1 MAANL
6 TYILARLARRSLPR
20 PAMRGLLDHG
30 LLVRPGMETSMP
42 ERALERYV
50 TTLQEHGHMLA
61 GKRVLVLGY
70 GGHFAVGVELLRRG
84 AAHVVLCDPFAP
96 PNDRR
101 NERLLPEYAA
111 YLQRE
116 DGHVVP
122 LPERITLLRED
133 VRRTAAAGTLAPVDI
148 ILTNAVFEHL
158 DDVESVT
165 GALAAL
171 TGPSGLHLH
180 FIDLSDHFRKY
191 PFEMLCYSDTTWRKW
206 LNPGSNLNRYRLG
219 DYRRAFET
227 WFAEVDIEV
236 LRRSPERFRLVRA
249 RIRPEFLTGD
259 ENVDSAT
266 YIRVIARGP
275 RRLHRPE
282 EGGA

>member
-1 MAANL
+1 
-6 TYILARLARRSLPR
+6 
-20 PAMRGLLDHG
+20 
-30 LLVRPGMETSMP
+30 METRMP
-42 ERALERYV
+42 GRALERYV

-70 GGHFAVGVELLRRG
+70 GGHFGVGVELLRRG

-111 YLQRE
+111 YLRRE

-122 LPERITLLRED
+122 LPERIRLLRED
-133 VRRTAAAGTLAPVDI
+133 VRRTAAAGALAPVDI
-148 ILTNAVFEHL
+148 ILSNSVFEHL
-158 DDVESVT
+158 DDVEGVT
-165 GALAAL
+165 RALSGL
-171 TGPSGLHLH
+171 TDPSGLHLH
-180 FIDLSDHFRKY
+180 FIDLADHFRKY

-206 LNPGSNLNRYRLG
+206 LNPGSNLNRNRLV

-227 WFAEVDIEV
+227 WFTEVDIEV
-236 LRRSPERFRLVRA
+236 LLRNPERFRLVHA

-259 ENVDSAT
+259 EDVDSAT

-275 RRLHRPE
+275 RGLHRSGSLGPVE
-282 EGGA
+282 A